1 MSERCAKC
9 GEILAKFFLKKSLD
23 SLRTRTYSPPPVAI
37 VTAVVTG
44 AEIGRR
50 RGDATPED
58 NNRRLRL
65 LPLTLPPKP
74 KGLRR
79 ENADGRLS
87 GRADKNASA
96 LRRVINFGVADA
108 AQLRLSLVVQNVD
121 WRWR

>member
-1 MSERCAKC
+1 MSQKCAKSK
-9 GEILAKFFLKKSLD
+9 EFRAKFFLKKSLD
-23 SLRTRTYSPPPVAI
+23 SPNTLPYSPAPVAV
-37 VTAVVTG
+37 VTATVTG

-50 RGDATPED
+50 RGDATLED
-58 NNRRLRL
+58 NRRRLSL

-79 ENADGRLS
+79 EKADGRLS
-87 GRADKNASA
+87 GHADKNALA
-96 LRRVINFGVADA
+96 LRGVINSGVADA

>member
-1 MSERCAKC
+1 
-9 GEILAKFFLKKSLD
+9 LKKSLD
-23 SLRTRTYSPPPVAI
+23 SPEALAYSPPPVAI

-50 RGDATPED
+50 RGDATLED
-58 NNRRLRL
+58 NRRRLSL

-87 GRADKNASA
+87 GHADKNARA